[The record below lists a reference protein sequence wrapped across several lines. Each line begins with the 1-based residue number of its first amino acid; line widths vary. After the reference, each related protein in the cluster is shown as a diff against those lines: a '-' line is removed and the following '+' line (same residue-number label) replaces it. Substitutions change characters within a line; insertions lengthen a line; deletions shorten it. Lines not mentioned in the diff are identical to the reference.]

1 MTRRTPYVIKL
12 SAEERAV
19 LEKRSR
25 TYTAR
30 HTDVVRA
37 KIVLL
42 GADGLQNIAIAAR
55 LDVHVN
61 VVRTWR
67 KRFFEAGLDGL
78 ADRPRPGRPR
88 SLPAGVAAEDT
99 AMAGASAV
107 KREAPPPRWGATELA
122 AQAVAEDL
130 VAILGA
136 DRARGRPAR
145 RSRAPSSP
153 APAPAGQLIPFE
165 PRHPGTATLDA
176 LRHLVSSI
184 NRYLSAMDAEHARA
198 GARPPS
204 WTLPMNSGSTGADF
218 AVRRPRTS

>member
-1 MTRRTPYVIKL
+1 MTRRSPYVIKL

-42 GADGLQNIAIAAR
+42 GADGLQNTEIAAR

-88 SLPAGVAAEDT
+88 SLAAGVAAEDT
-99 AMAGASAV
+99 AMRGESV
-107 KREAPPPRWGATELA
+107 GKREGPTPRRDPTELA

-145 RSRAPSSP
+145 RSHRPSSS

-165 PRHPGTATLDA
+165 PRHPANATLDA
-176 LRHLVSSI
+176 LRHLVASI
-184 NRYLSAMDAEHARA
+184 NRYLSALDAEHARA
-198 GARPPS
+198 GTRTPS
-204 WTLPMNSGSTGADF
+204 WTLPMSGGSTGADF

>member
-1 MTRRTPYVIKL
+1 MTRRSPYVITL

-42 GADGLQNIAIAAR
+42 GADGLQNTAIAAR

-88 SLPAGVAAEDT
+88 SLPTGVEAEDT
-99 AMAGASAV
+99 AMAGAAAV
-107 KREAPPPRWGATELA
+107 KREAPPRRDPTELA

-145 RSRAPSSP
+145 RSRLPSST

-165 PRHPGTATLDA
+165 PRHPETATLDA

-184 NRYLSAMDAEHARA
+184 NRYLSALDAEHARS
-198 GARPPS
+198 GARPSS
-204 WTLPMNSGSTGADF
+204 WTLR
-218 AVRRPRTS
+218 RRPG

>member
-1 MTRRTPYVIKL
+1 MTRRSPYVIKL

-42 GADGLQNIAIAAR
+42 GADGLQNTEIAAR

-88 SLPAGVAAEDT
+88 SLPAPAEDT
-99 AMAGASAV
+99 AMPGASAV
-107 KREAPPPRWGATELA
+107 KREAPPPRRGPTELA

-145 RSRAPSSP
+145 RSRRPSST

-165 PRHPGTATLDA
+165 PRHPENATLDA

-184 NRYLSAMDAEHARA
+184 NRYLSALDAEHARA
-198 GARPPS
+198 GTRTP
-204 WTLPMNSGSTGADF
+204 WTLPMNSGSTDADF

>member
-1 MTRRTPYVIKL
+1 MTRRSPYVIKL

-42 GADGLQNIAIAAR
+42 GADGLQNTAIAER

-67 KRFFEAGLDGL
+67 KRYFEAGLDGL

-88 SLPAGVAAEDT
+88 SLPTGVAAEDT
-99 AMAGASAV
+99 AMAGAAAV
-107 KREAPPPRWGATELA
+107 KREAPPRRDPTELA

-145 RSRAPSSP
+145 RSRLPSST

-165 PRHPGTATLDA
+165 PRHPESATLDA
-176 LRHLVSSI
+176 LRHLVASI
-184 NRYLSAMDAEHARA
+184 NRYLSALDAEHARS
-198 GARPPS
+198 GARPSS
-204 WTLPMNSGSTGADF
+204 WTLR
-218 AVRRPRTS
+218 RRPG

>member
-1 MTRRTPYVIKL
+1 MTRRSPYVITL

-30 HTDVVRA
+30 HTDVIRE

-42 GADGLQNIAIAAR
+42 GADGLQNTEIAAR

-67 KRFFEAGLDGL
+67 KRFFEAGMDGL

-99 AMAGASAV
+99 AMPGVSV
-107 KREAPPPRWGATELA
+107 GKREAPTPRRDPTELA
-122 AQAVAEDL
+122 AQAVADDL

-145 RSRAPSSP
+145 RSRLPSSTAPS
-153 APAPAGQLIPFE
+153 PAGQLIPFE
-165 PRHPGTATLDA
+165 PRYPETATLDA
-176 LRHLVSSI
+176 LRHLVASI
-184 NRYLSAMDAEHARA
+184 NRYLSALDAEHARS

-204 WTLPMNSGSTGADF
+204 WTLR
-218 AVRRPRTS
+218 RRPG